1 MANHFEFNI
10 RVYIED
16 TDAVGLSTMPTT
28 SVLWS
33 VPVQNGYAPRGLH
46 TIGIKKDYSFVVH
59 QIQVKYVRPILMD
72 DLITV
77 TARVISCKAASFVLQ
92 QNIYRGE
99 ILLVSGEVTLACLNK
114 DLMPRRLPDEIRD
127 LIQKN
132 WHRTK
137 K

>member
-1 MANHFEFNI
+1 MQVVLF
-10 RVYIED
+10 
-16 TDAVGLSTMPTT
+16 TMPITFA
-28 SVLWS
+28 LWS
-33 VPVQNGYAPRGLH
+33 VHELNGYVQVRH
-46 TIGIKKDYSFVVH
+46 YWHQQDYNFVH

-99 ILLVSGEVTLACLNK
+99 ILLASGEVTLACLNK
-114 DLMPRRLPDEIRD
+114 ELMPRRLPEEIRD

-132 WHRTK
+132 
-137 K
+137 

>member
-16 TDAVGLSTMPTT
+16 TDAGGIVYHANHIRFMERARTEWLRST
-28 SVLWS
+28 
-33 VPVQNGYAPRGLH
+33 
-46 TIGIKKDYSFVVH
+46 GIAHYWHQKDYSFVVH

-99 ILLVSGEVTLACLNK
+99 ILLASGEVTLACLNK
-114 DLMPRRLPDEIRD
+114 DLMLRRLPDEIRD
-127 LIQKN
+127 LIQKELAQD
-132 WHRTK
+132 
-137 K
+137 

>member
-16 TDAVGLSTMPTT
+16 TDAGGIVYHANHIRFMERARTEWLRST
-28 SVLWS
+28 
-33 VPVQNGYAPRGLH
+33 
-46 TIGIKKDYSFVVH
+46 GIAHYWHQKDYSFVVH

-77 TARVISCKAASFVLQ
+77 TARLISCKAASFVLQ

-99 ILLVSGEVTLACLNK
+99 ILLASGEVTLACLNK

-127 LIQKN
+127 LIQKELAQD
-132 WHRTK
+132 
-137 K
+137 

>member
-16 TDAVGLSTMPTT
+16 TDAGGIVYHANHIRFMERARTEWLRST
-28 SVLWS
+28 
-33 VPVQNGYAPRGLH
+33 
-46 TIGIKKDYSFVVH
+46 GIAHYWHQKDYSFVVH

-99 ILLVSGEVTLACLNK
+99 ILLASGEVTLACLNK
-114 DLMPRRLPDEIRD
+114 ALMPRRLPEEIRD
-127 LIQKN
+127 LIQKELAQD
-132 WHRTK
+132 
-137 K
+137 